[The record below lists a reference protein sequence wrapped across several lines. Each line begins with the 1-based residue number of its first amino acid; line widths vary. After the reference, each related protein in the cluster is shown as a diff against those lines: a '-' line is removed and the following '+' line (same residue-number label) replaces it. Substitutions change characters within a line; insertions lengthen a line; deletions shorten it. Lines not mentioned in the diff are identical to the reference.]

1 MTDGRAGDRMIY
13 ENMPLYPGMRPP
25 TASGECVRMPLFR
38 PGCGSGRE
46 CERVVIENPC
56 CPGECAEVALGVDAC
71 GNLTVCVR
79 RGPGRRH
86 ERRCL
91 PPPCGHPCGT
101 WDR

>member
-1 MTDGRAGDRMIY
+1 MIY

-25 TASGECVRMPLFR
+25 AACGDCVRMPLFR
-38 PGCGSGRE
+38 PGCGGQCRE
-46 CERVVIENPC
+46 CERVLIENPC

-79 RGPGRRH
+79 RAPGRRH